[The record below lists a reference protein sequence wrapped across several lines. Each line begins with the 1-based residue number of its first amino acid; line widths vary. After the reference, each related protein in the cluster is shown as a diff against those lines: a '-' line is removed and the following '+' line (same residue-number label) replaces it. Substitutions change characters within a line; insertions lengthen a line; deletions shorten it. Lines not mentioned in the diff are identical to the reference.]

1 MSIIYEALKKVE
13 SYKDSLPT
21 PKTSS
26 GLTDISKREE
36 KLFLKRKLL
45 TPAGI
50 IAILILFFLYL
61 ATQHYL
67 KKYFPK
73 PLTPPQTQKGPLQAK
88 ESSLN
93 LKNVVSQEESVQ
105 RKAGG
110 EYILEGIVYDRESP
124 FALIN
129 GKTLKK
135 SDQIDEFVVKDITQD
150 TVELINTRDN
160 TALKLSF

>member
-1 MSIIYEALKKVE
+1 MSIIYEALKKIE

-21 PKTSS
+21 PKR
-26 GLTDISKREE
+26 KE
-36 KLFLKRKLL
+36 KLFLKRKFL
-45 TPAGI
+45 TPTGI

-73 PLTPPQTQKGPLQAK
+73 PLALPQIQKGSLQEGPLQIK

-160 TALKLSF
+160 TVLKLSF